1 MATAKQQLD
10 SFLAKYT
17 PALASDARRA
27 LAKMRKLT
35 PGALELVYDNY
46 NGLVVGFSPN
56 EKPSVAILSLLM
68 LPDHVTLC
76 FLQGKGLPD
85 PQKLLQ
91 GSGNVVRH
99 LRLESLR
106 PWTNQQSSSHSSSQ
120 DSRQSPARPQTKTP
134 THHSVHF
141 KKAASTSPCTLNAIR
156 AS

>member
-85 PQKLLQ
+85 PQKLLK

-99 LRLESLR
+99 LRLESPATLDEPAVLALIQAAKTRAKVPLDPKQKRQLIIRSISKKQR
-106 PWTNQQSSSHSSSQ
+106 P
-120 DSRQSPARPQTKTP
+120 RRPAR
-134 THHSVHF
+134 
-141 KKAASTSPCTLNAIR
+141 
-156 AS
+156 